1 VWAPRTG
8 PRGCLGLHPRT
19 HDTRGGTPFASR
31 PFPRGCAPLLVR
43 VLYLLQLEFC
53 FASSFSYLEHA
64 QIRVVLCDS
73 ELHLRVILRLL
84 ASDSCSFFDCAQE
97 LIFVIR
103 LILCRQDL

>member
-8 PRGCLGLHPRT
+8 PRGRLGLHPRT
-19 HDTRGGTPFASR
+19 HDARGGAPLLAA
-31 PFPRGCAPLLVR
+31 PPLGVAPPLLVR
-43 VLYLLQLEFC
+43 VLYLLQLDFVLHL
-53 FASSFSYLEHA
+53 ALATPEHA
-64 QIRVVLCDS
+64 QIHDVLCDS

-103 LILCRQDL
+103 LILRQQGR